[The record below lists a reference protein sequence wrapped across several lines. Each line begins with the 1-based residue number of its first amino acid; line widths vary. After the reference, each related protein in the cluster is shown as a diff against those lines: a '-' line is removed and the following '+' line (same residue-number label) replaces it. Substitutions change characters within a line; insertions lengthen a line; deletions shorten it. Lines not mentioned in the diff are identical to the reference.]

1 MIVGSGFTVIVVV
14 LVQPSVFVYVITVFP
29 ADIPDIVAVSL
40 VPDTVANP
48 DKSVV
53 QGFTDAA
60 VADPLSEMFVPT
72 QTVLAPVMFGNE
84 LMVINFV
91 LEHPFVFL
99 KVIVVV
105 PATSPLSVAVSE
117 VPLIVADAGEELV
130 HGALACA
137 VTDPVNV
144 MLDPTQRLSLPVM
157 VGKGFTLIDFV
168 LEHPFEFV

>member
-1 MIVGSGFTVIVVV
+1 M
-14 LVQPSVFVYVITVFP
+14 FP

-53 QGFTDAA
+53 HGFTSAA
-60 VADPLSEMFVPT
+60 VADPLSVMFVPT
-72 QTVLAPVMFGNE
+72 HKLVVPVMFGNE

-105 PATSPLSVAVSE
+105 PATSPLSVAVSK
-117 VPLIVADAGEELV
+117 VPLIVANVGEELV
-130 HGALACA
+130 HGVLACA

-144 MLDPTQRLSLPVM
+144 SVVPSQSEDNPVI
-157 VGKGFTLIDFV
+157 VGSSFTVISMF

>member
-1 MIVGSGFTVIVVV
+1 M
-14 LVQPSVFVYVITVFP
+14 FP

-53 QGFTDAA
+53 HGFTSAA
-60 VADPLSEMFVPT
+60 VAVPLSEMFVPT

-105 PATSPLSVAVSE
+105 PGTSPLIVAVSE

-130 HGALACA
+130 HGVLACA

-157 VGKGFTLIDFV
+157 VGNGFTLIDFA

>member
-1 MIVGSGFTVIVVV
+1 M
-14 LVQPSVFVYVITVFP
+14 FP
-29 ADIPDIVAVSL
+29 ADIPDIVAVSF

-53 QGFTDAA
+53 HGFTSAA
-60 VADPLSEMFVPT
+60 VADPLSVMFVPT

-117 VPLIVADAGEELV
+117 VPLIVADVGEELV
-130 HGALACA
+130 HGVLACA

-144 MLDPTQRLSLPVM
+144 SVVPSQSEDNPVI
-157 VGKGFTLIDFV
+157 VGSSFTVISMF

>member
-1 MIVGSGFTVIVVV
+1 
-14 LVQPSVFVYVITVFP
+14 VFP

-53 QGFTDAA
+53 HGFTSAA
-60 VADPLSEMFVPT
+60 VAVPLSVMFVPT

-99 KVIVVV
+99 NVIVVI

-130 HGALACA
+130 HGVLACA

-157 VGKGFTLIDFV
+157 VGNGFTLIDFV

>member
-1 MIVGSGFTVIVVV
+1 M
-14 LVQPSVFVYVITVFP
+14 FP

-53 QGFTDAA
+53 HGFTTAA
-60 VADPLSEMFVPT
+60 VAVPVPLSVMFVPT
-72 QTVLAPVMFGNE
+72 QTVLAPVMLGNE

-99 KVIVVV
+99 NVIVVI

-130 HGALACA
+130 HGVLACA

-157 VGKGFTLIDFV
+157 IGNGFTLIDFV